1 MPKTKTGCKPAR
13 IERTAGQTRPGQLK
27 FQDGMCMND
36 DEGRSPDDWMDDV
49 RSRVARIRHRRRVVV
64 IASCGVALVVAAVVI
79 AVAG

>member
-1 MPKTKTGCKPAR
+1 
-13 IERTAGQTRPGQLK
+13 
-27 FQDGMCMND
+27 MCMND